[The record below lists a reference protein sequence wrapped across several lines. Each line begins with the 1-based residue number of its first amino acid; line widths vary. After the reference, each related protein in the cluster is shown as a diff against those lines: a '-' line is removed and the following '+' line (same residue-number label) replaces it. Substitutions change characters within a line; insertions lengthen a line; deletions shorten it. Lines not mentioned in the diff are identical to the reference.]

1 MNKRLAAAAF
11 LILLALPAPAWL
23 QSLYPF
29 QDKPL
34 DVPYVPSKPEVVS
47 EMLRMAKVGKDDL
60 LYDLGCG
67 DGRIVITAARLFGT
81 RGVGY
86 DIDPERI
93 KESKANADEA
103 GVSHLVKFFE
113 QDIFEADFREAT
125 VVSLYLLTSVN
136 LRLRPKLLSQLRPG
150 TRVVSHNYAMDIWKP
165 DDSAVV
171 MVNDQSHNVYLWIVP
186 ANVSGTWEWAWAEG
200 DKKVAYS
207 LKLEQHF
214 QWPTG
219 ELKAGGVVW
228 DIRDV
233 SLKGSELQFKAET
246 GEGGKTRTMA
256 FSGRVNG
263 SSLEGSAVMGGPGS
277 RGNRSWRA
285 KRNPVTM
292 KPLDTEGPAY

>member
-1 MNKRLAAAAF
+1 MNTRLAAGVC
-11 LILLALPAPAWL
+11 LILLTVSAPAFP
-23 QSLYPF
+23 QVFDSL

-47 EMLRMAKVGKDDL
+47 EMLRMARVGKDDL

-81 RGVGY
+81 RGVGI

-93 KESKANADEA
+93 RESKENAVEA

-113 QDIFEADFREAT
+113 QDIFEADFREAS

-150 TRVVSHNYAMDIWKP
+150 TRVVSHNYAMDTWKP

-171 MVNDQSHNVYLWIVP
+171 MVGDQSHNVYLWIVP
-186 ANVSGTWEWAWAEG
+186 ANVSGTWEWTWVEG
-200 DKKVAYS
+200 DRKVPYALS
-207 LKLEQHF
+207 FDQHF
-214 QWPTG
+214 QWPAG
-219 ELKAGGVVW
+219 QLKSGNTVW
-228 DIRDV
+228 DLRDV
-233 SLKGSELQFKAET
+233 RLTGTELQFKAET
-246 GEGGKTRTMA
+246 EEGGQTRMMT
-256 FSGRVNG
+256 FSGRVGGNT
-263 SSLEGSAVMGGPGS
+263 LEGTAVRGGSAGG
-277 RGNRSWRA
+277 RNWKA